1 MTRALRASCI
11 IADMDG
17 SSLVVDPGTAGGVRT
32 VQQTQSDYA
41 EICLPNDANTLGN
54 MLGGHVMHLV
64 DLCGAIAAMRHARCA
79 VVTASVDQM
88 TFLHPI
94 RIGELVRLKS
104 QVNRVFRTSMEVGV
118 KVWVE
123 NLQSPSLRHTS
134 SAYLTF
140 VALDNAGNRVV
151 LPAVVPETEDEE
163 RRFHEA
169 AERRAY
175 RLACKDKAR
184 NSSHS

>member
-1 MTRALRASCI
+1 
-11 IADMDG
+11 MDA
-17 SSLVVDPGTAGGVRT
+17 SSLVVDPGNHPGIRT
-32 VQQTQSDYA
+32 VKETQSDYA

-123 NLQSPSLRHTS
+123 NLQSTSLRHTS

-140 VALDNAGNRVV
+140 VALDNAGSRVV
-151 LPAVVPETEDEE
+151 LPPLHPETDAEK
-163 RRFHEA
+163 RRYAAA

-175 RLACKDKAR
+175 RLACKEKAATTAGR
-184 NSSHS
+184 